1 MIIDLKQKETRQLG
15 VAGAFSEKEGDHER
29 AISYYM
35 EAGLPGKAAKVM
47 LRNSQLT
54 SNAQLMSQ
62 VRVKHFSIFE
72 LSQ

>member
-1 MIIDLKQKETRQLG
+1 MRQRYVQWLKDTRQLG
-15 VAGAFSEKEGDHER
+15 IAGAFSEKEGDLER

-47 LRNSQLT
+47 LRHSQLQ

-62 VRVKHFSIFE
+62 ALVYFRLFYII
-72 LSQ
+72 